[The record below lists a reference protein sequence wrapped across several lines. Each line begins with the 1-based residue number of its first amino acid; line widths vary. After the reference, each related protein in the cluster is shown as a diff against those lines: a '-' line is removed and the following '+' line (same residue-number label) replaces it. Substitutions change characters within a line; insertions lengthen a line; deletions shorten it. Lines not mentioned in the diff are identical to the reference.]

1 MNVEEFREVLLDV
14 WREACRH
21 IEIGESTGNMAAI
34 LQRHMPLEQVFVR
47 HIDPQRSCLET
58 LALRAAGPDG
68 PELDVRSECSAPA
81 MKRLLEWCRRGEIA
95 RRDAEVSLPSE
106 LRCVV
111 PSGIEGSL
119 LVGPMGDA
127 RRPVGVL
134 LLAAPPGRSFTARH
148 VALTRVLLEPF
159 SVALE
164 NDRRLRETE
173 ALREAAEADKRSLL
187 TRLGRRQ
194 LADTIVGVEA
204 GLGAVMERVEL
215 VARSDAPV
223 LIFGETGTGK
233 ELIARAIHGRSN
245 RSAGPF
251 HRVNCGAIPPELID
265 SQLFGHEQGAFT
277 GAVEMRRGWFER
289 ADGGTLFLDEIGEL
303 PLAAQVRLL
312 RILQDGQLERVGGQK
327 AIHLD
332 VRIVAATHCDL
343 AGMVTEGRFREDL
356 WYRIA
361 VFPVFLPPLRERR
374 DDIPALAQHLA
385 ERAATRFG
393 LPLVSP
399 SAEDVELLASYAWPG
414 NVRELAAVID
424 RAAIL
429 GNGKRLEVTTALGI
443 TTDRPTS
450 MPDPGPRRLE
460 PAQTSREILPLDAA
474 MRRHIE
480 KALAATDGRIE
491 GPHGAARLLEINPHT
506 LRARMRKL
514 GIDWQRF
521 RPTGPPTENG

>member
-1 MNVEEFREVLLDV
+1 M
-14 WREACRH
+14 
-21 IEIGESTGNMAAI
+21 
-34 LQRHMPLEQVFVR
+34 
-47 HIDPQRSCLET
+47 
-58 LALRAAGPDG
+58 
-68 PELDVRSECSAPA
+68 
-81 MKRLLEWCRRGEIA
+81 
-95 RRDAEVSLPSE
+95 
-106 LRCVV
+106 
-111 PSGIEGSL
+111 
-119 LVGPMGDA
+119 
-127 RRPVGVL
+127 
-134 LLAAPPGRSFTARH
+134 
-148 VALTRVLLEPF
+148 TRVLLEPF

-164 NDRRLRETE
+164 NDRRLREME

-194 LADTIVGVEA
+194 LADTIVGAEA

-327 AIHLD
+327 AIHVD

-361 VFPVFLPPLRERR
+361 VFPMFLPPLRERR

-393 LPLVSP
+393 LPLASP
-399 SAEDVELLASYAWPG
+399 SAEDVRTAGVLRLAGQRPRVGGGDRSGGDPG
-414 NVRELAAVID
+414 QRKTPGGD
-424 RAAIL
+424 HRA
-429 GNGKRLEVTTALGI
+429 GHH
-443 TTDRPTS
+443 DRPADLDAGAGTAAAGTRAGRRG
-450 MPDPGPRRLE
+450 DPAAGRRHAPAHRAGPGGHARPHRGPPRRG
-460 PAQTSREILPLDAA
+460 PTAGDQSPYPPRPDA
-474 MRRHIE
+474 
-480 KALAATDGRIE
+480 
-491 GPHGAARLLEINPHT
+491 
-506 LRARMRKL
+506 KL
-514 GIDWQRF
+514 GINWQRF
-521 RPTGPPTENG
+521 RPASAPTQPRRNRGHAAANERGRSGWTLSSTTEPAAVDDDDRAVQVVGRRARPERRRRP